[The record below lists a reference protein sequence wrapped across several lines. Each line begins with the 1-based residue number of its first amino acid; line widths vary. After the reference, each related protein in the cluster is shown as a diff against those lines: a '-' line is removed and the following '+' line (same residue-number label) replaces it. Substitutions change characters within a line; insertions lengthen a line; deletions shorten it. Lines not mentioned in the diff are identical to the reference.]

1 MKSESV
7 SPDLGCL
14 RIVMVN
20 VYLYGAPDAGD
31 RGWVLIDAG
40 LPGPGSVERIVEA
53 AAERYGE
60 NARPAAIV
68 LTHGHPDH
76 VGTLRTLA
84 DRWDA
89 PVYAHEQELP
99 YLTGRRSYPPPD
111 PTAGGGAMSLL
122 SPLFPR
128 GPFNFEDR
136 VRALPA
142 DGSVPGMQ
150 GWRWI
155 HTPGHSAGHVSL
167 FREAD
172 RTLIAGDAFV
182 TTKAESAVAVVT
194 WQPMVHRPPAYF
206 TPDWASARASVQR
219 LAALEPELA
228 ATGHGPPMRGPEMRR
243 QLQALA
249 RDFDRVAVPRH
260 GRNVG
265 RPLFEEPVPRLLL
278 SVGAAALAGL
288 VLARVTRR

>member
-20 VYLYGAPDAGD
+20 VYLYGVPDAGD

-40 LPGPGSVERIVEA
+40 LPGSAQRIIEA

-76 VGTLRTLA
+76 VGTLRTLT

-111 PTAGGGAMSLL
+111 PAAGGGAMSLL

-136 VRALPA
+136 VRALPD

-155 HTPGHSAGHVSL
+155 HTPGHSSGHVSL

-182 TTKAESAVAVVT
+182 TTKAESAMAVIT

-206 TPDWASARASVQR
+206 TPDWASARVSVQR

-228 ATGHGPPMRGPEMRR
+228 ATGHGPPMRGPEMRG
-243 QLQALA
+243 QLHALA
-249 RDFDRVAVPRH
+249 KDFDRVGVPRH
-260 GRNVG
+260 GRYVG

-288 VLARVTRR
+288 VLGRVTRR

>member
-7 SPDLGCL
+7 SPDLGSL

-20 VYLYGAPDAGD
+20 VYFYGVPGAGD

-40 LPGPGSVERIVEA
+40 LPGAGSAERITEA

-68 LTHGHPDH
+68 LTHGHFDH

-111 PTAGGGAMSLL
+111 PEAGGGAMSLL

-128 GPFNFEDR
+128 GPFHFEDR
-136 VRALPA
+136 VRPLPA
-142 DGSVPGMQ
+142 DGSVPGMH

-155 HTPGHSAGHVSL
+155 HTPGHSPGHVSL
-167 FREAD
+167 FREED

-182 TTKAESAVAVVT
+182 TTKNEAATAVIT
-194 WQPMVHRPPAYF
+194 WQPVVHRPPAYF
-206 TPDWASARASVQR
+206 TPDWASARVSVQR

-243 QLQALA
+243 QLHALA
-249 RDFDRVAVPRH
+249 NDFDRVAVPRH
-260 GRNVG
+260 GRYVG
-265 RPLFEEPVPRLLL
+265 RPLFGEPIPRLLL

-288 VLARVTRR
+288 VLGRVTRR

>member
-20 VYLYGAPDAGD
+20 VYLYGIPDAGD

-40 LPGPGSVERIVEA
+40 LPGPGSVERIIEA

-111 PTAGGGAMSLL
+111 PAVGGGAVSLL

-128 GPFNFEDR
+128 GPFDFEDR

-182 TTKAESAVAVVT
+182 TTKAESAMAAIT
-194 WQPMVHRPPAYF
+194 WQPVVHRPPAYF
-206 TPDWASARASVQR
+206 TPDWASARVSVQR

-228 ATGHGPPMRGPEMRR
+228 ATGHGPPMRGPEMRL

-260 GRNVG
+260 GRYVG

-288 VLARVTRR
+288 VLGRVTRR

>member
-20 VYLYGAPDAGD
+20 VYLYGAPNAGD

-40 LPGPGSVERIVEA
+40 LPGPGSAERILEA

-60 NARPAAIV
+60 DARPAAIV

-111 PTAGGGAMSLL
+111 PTAGGGAVSLL

-136 VRALPA
+136 VRALPD

-167 FREAD
+167 FREED

-182 TTKAESAVAVVT
+182 TTKAESAMAAIT

-206 TPDWASARASVQR
+206 TPDWSSARVSVQR

-260 GRNVG
+260 GRYVG

-278 SVGAAALAGL
+278 SVGAAAVAGL
-288 VLARVTRR
+288 VLGRVTRR

>member
-1 MKSESV
+1 
-7 SPDLGCL
+7 
-14 RIVMVN
+14 
-20 VYLYGAPDAGD
+20 
-31 RGWVLIDAG
+31 
-40 LPGPGSVERIVEA
+40 
-53 AAERYGE
+53 
-60 NARPAAIV
+60 
-68 LTHGHPDH
+68 
-76 VGTLRTLA
+76 
-84 DRWDA
+84 
-89 PVYAHEQELP
+89 VYAHEQELP

-111 PTAGGGAMSLL
+111 PAAAWGAMSLL
-122 SPLFPR
+122 SPLLPR
-128 GPFNFEDR
+128 GPFHFEDR
-136 VRALPA
+136 VRPLPA

-182 TTKAESAVAVVT
+182 TTKNESVMAVIARR
-194 WQPMVHRPPAYF
+194 PMVHRPPAYF
-206 TPDWASARASVQR
+206 TPDWASARVSVQR

-243 QLQALA
+243 QLHALA
-249 RDFDRVAVPRH
+249 NDFDRVAVPRH

>member
-20 VYLYGAPDAGD
+20 VYFYGAPDAGD
-31 RGWVLIDAG
+31 RAWVLIDAG
-40 LPGPGSVERIVEA
+40 LPGPGSAQRIIAA

-60 NARPAAIV
+60 DARPAAIV

-111 PTAGGGAMSLL
+111 PAAGGGAMSLL

-167 FREAD
+167 FREED

-182 TTKAESAVAVVT
+182 TTKAESATAVVT
-194 WQPMVHRPPAYF
+194 WRPMVHRPPAYF
-206 TPDWASARASVQR
+206 TPDWASARVSVQR

-243 QLQALA
+243 QLHELA
-249 RDFDRVAVPRH
+249 NDFDRVAVPRH
-260 GRNVG
+260 GRYVG
-265 RPLFEEPVPRLLL
+265 RPLFEEPIPRLLL

-288 VLARVTRR
+288 VLGRVTRR

>member
-1 MKSESV
+1 V
-7 SPDLGCL
+7 
-14 RIVMVN
+14 
-20 VYLYGAPDAGD
+20 
-31 RGWVLIDAG
+31 
-40 LPGPGSVERIVEA
+40 
-53 AAERYGE
+53 
-60 NARPAAIV
+60 RP
-68 LTHGHPDH
+68 
-76 VGTLRTLA
+76 
-84 DRWDA
+84 
-89 PVYAHEQELP
+89 
-99 YLTGRRSYPPPD
+99 
-111 PTAGGGAMSLL
+111 
-122 SPLFPR
+122 
-128 GPFNFEDR
+128 
-136 VRALPA
+136 LPA

-182 TTKAESAVAVVT
+182 TTKNESVMAVIA
-194 WQPMVHRPPAYF
+194 QRPMVHRPPAYF

-243 QLQALA
+243 QLHTLA
-249 RDFDRVAVPRH
+249 NDFDRVAVPRH